1 MKKEKKMKS
10 KDASIALMGT
20 SILFG
25 LWGVFTLL
33 GQPDQL
39 VGGDAYNYITAAGRG
54 TGLACIGIIFAV
66 LGNAL
71 NPKD

>member
-1 MKKEKKMKS
+1 MKS
-10 KDASIALMGT
+10 KEVSIALMGA

-33 GQPDQL
+33 GQPEQL
-39 VGGDAYNYITAAGRG
+39 LGGDAYNYVTAAGRG

-71 NPKD
+71 NPNPKDDE